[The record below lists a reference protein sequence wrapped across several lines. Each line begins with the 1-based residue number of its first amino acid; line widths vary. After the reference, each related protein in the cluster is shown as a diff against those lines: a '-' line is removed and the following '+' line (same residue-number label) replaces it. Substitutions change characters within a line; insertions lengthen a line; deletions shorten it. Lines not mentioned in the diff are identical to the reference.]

1 MGDEPYAALLP
12 WTVFAVI
19 DRAQGDPV
27 WAGIGALVTAL
38 ALLATSTRRG
48 GRPNILMLGAVVWF
62 AGIAVAGAVQQTDT
76 GLLAQY
82 GRAISAAGFAL
93 IAFGSLAFH
102 PVVEHYTRPHV
113 RSTQL
118 TQRAFARVNILITL
132 IWGAAFTGIALSHVV
147 GVSVQTPE
155 GVTVFNWVVPI
166 ALAAIAAHRTRIAW
180 DDFNDDDTY
189 EPDPMRNLEID
200 WEPPMHHPIDR

>member
-38 ALLATSTRRG
+38 TLLATSTRG
-48 GRPNILMLGAVVWF
+48 IGRRNLLLLGAVVWF
-62 AGIAVAGAVQQTDT
+62 AGIAAAGAVQQADT
-76 GLLAQY
+76 GFLAQY

-102 PVVEHYTRPHV
+102 PAVEHYTRPHV
-113 RSTQL
+113 RSSRWTE
-118 TQRAFARVNILITL
+118 RAFTRVNILITL
-132 IWGAAFTGIALSHVV
+132 IWATAFTGIALSHVV

-166 ALAAIAAHRTRIAW
+166 ALAAFAAHRTRICW
-180 DDFNDDDTY
+180 DAFNDDDPY
-189 EPDPMRNLEID
+189 EPDPMRDLEID
-200 WEPPMHHPIDR
+200 WEPPMHPIDR